1 MKGDGILEE
10 KTMLNYRLLDWIT
23 SIIKDVIEDTV
34 TETLEKMATFVAVN
48 NMLNQLCDNT
58 KNDDIP
64 NLVSETLINK
74 MFDEIKNSI

>member
-1 MKGDGILEE
+1 
-10 KTMLNYRLLDWIT
+10 MLNYRLLDWIT